1 MLFFYVKILTWCHN
15 RLKYYLQVTLC
26 HLIERVKDKDM
37 VKSTFQ
43 NLNQEKK
50 KRVTDALITEFS
62 SYSLADA
69 QVARIVKSSGIARGA
84 FYKYFDDLTDAYEY
98 VYQLAMKDIHAGL
111 KPSKAFDVELLYK
124 TTADFVGKSEK
135 SPYLALIKLHLSKN
149 EAMLTHDF
157 KQKAV
162 RLKDLDV
169 KTWSAMVLS
178 HETIKLVLFD
188 PDHKNIY
195 LERFKHSLKLLNEE
209 G

>member
-1 MLFFYVKILTWCHN
+1 
-15 RLKYYLQVTLC
+15 
-26 HLIERVKDKDM
+26 M

-43 NLNQEKK
+43 NLNQGKK
-50 KRVTDALITEFS
+50 KRVTEALIDEFS
-62 SYSLADA
+62 SYSLANA

-98 VYQLAMKDIHAGL
+98 VYQLVMKDIHTGL
-111 KPSKAFDVELLYK
+111 RPSKAFDVELLYQM
-124 TTADFVGKSEK
+124 TADFVGKSEQ
-135 SPYLALIKLHLSKN
+135 SPYLAFIKLHLSKN
-149 EAMLTHDF
+149 EVMLTPDF
-157 KQKAV
+157 KQKAI
-162 RLKDLDV
+162 RLKNLDA

-195 LERFKHSLKLLNEE
+195 LERFKHSLELLDEE